1 MIGQTDIVSWIYAH
15 NIDNSPKITMFLGET
30 GSGKHELSKLI
41 SEHLKLDIID
51 ISENINSDTI
61 NEIYSNPIPKIYLI
75 NLDNLN
81 EKQQNT
87 ILKFI
92 EEPID
97 SSFVI
102 LVSSNAN
109 MILET
114 IENRCYKIKLKA
126 YSKDELSQFIKDNKY
141 KDFLLNIC
149 MAPGQ
154 IISLQDS
161 NCNLNDLY
169 SLCNKVVN
177 DIDKAT
183 LSNALSII
191 NNLNI
196 TNVYDKYDLK
206 TFMKTIEYIVM
217 QNIDK
222 LNFNL
227 LFITYNITEK
237 YLNRL
242 NDNRLNTTSLMTNYI
257 IELWEERQKLNRG
270 KY

>member
-1 MIGQTDIVSWIYAH
+1 MVGQNDIVSWIYNH
-15 NIDNSPKITMFLGET
+15 TIDNLPKIIMFLGEK
-30 GSGKHELSKLI
+30 GSGKHELVNLI
-41 SEHLKLDIID
+41 SEHLKLDNVD
-51 ISENINSDTI
+51 ISESINSDTI

-102 LVSSNAN
+102 LLSSNSN
-109 MILET
+109 LILET
-114 IENRCYKIKLKA
+114 IENRCYKIKLKS
-126 YSKDELSQFIKDNKY
+126 YSTTELSQFIKDEKY
-141 KDFLLNIC
+141 KDFLLNTC
-149 MAPGQ
+149 TTPGQ
-154 IISLQDS
+154 IISLQES

-169 SLCNKVVN
+169 NLCNKVVN

-183 LSNALSII
+183 LSNALSIL

-196 TNVYDKYDLK
+196 TNIYDKFDLK
-206 TFMKTIEYIVM
+206 TFMKTIEYIIM
-217 QNIDK
+217 KNIDN

-227 LFITYNITEK
+227 LFLTYNITEK

-242 NDNRLNTTSLMTNYI
+242 NDTRLNITSLMTNYI

-270 KY
+270 NY